1 MIDRNFYLE
10 NLTAFDELIGSDR
23 TAAEKVI
30 YKVYCILQRDKIW
43 LYNVAAPEELTD
55 EDEDLLIDVENELAL
70 LDETYN
76 FRFQEFHEL
85 VMENMANEQDSW
97 TLDEE
102 DEFGY
107 DEWELEDFDDED
119 DDDDDSEQKPYI

>member
-23 TAAEKVI
+23 TEAEKVI

-55 EDEDLLIDVENELAL
+55 EDEDLLIDVENELGI
-70 LDETYN
+70 LDQTYN
-76 FRFQEFHEL
+76 FRFQEFHDL
-85 VMENMANEQDSW
+85 VMENMANEVDSGDM
-97 TLDEE
+97 DEE
-102 DEFGY
+102 DEFDD
-107 DEWELEDFDDED
+107 DEWDLVDLDDED
-119 DDDDDSEQKPYI
+119 DED

>member
-23 TAAEKVI
+23 TTAEKVI

-76 FRFQEFHEL
+76 FRFREFHEL

>member
-23 TAAEKVI
+23 TEAEKVI

-43 LYNVAAPEELTD
+43 LYNVATPEELTE
-55 EDEDLLIDVENELAL
+55 EDEDLLIDVENELGV
-70 LDETYN
+70 LDQTYN

-85 VMENMANEQDSW
+85 VMENMAREHDSS
-97 TLDEE
+97 
-102 DEFGY
+102 
-107 DEWELEDFDDED
+107 DFDDEADFD
-119 DDDDDSEQKPYI
+119 DDEFDEDEWNLTDLDDEDDED